1 MEAARNF
8 LQVHAP
14 IAVCID
20 ADTMAEK
27 FFDEREDQ
35 SEVKARI
42 VSKYFGAWAKIIG
55 PISTAERIGYI
66 DLFCGP
72 GRYKDGSKS
81 TPLMVLE
88 QAVGNDLMRQRLV
101 TMFNDQDPDHT
112 KNLNDEIAKI
122 AGIETLKFAPAIY
135 NDVVG
140 DEMTAKLNS
149 ISLIPSFSF
158 IDPFGYKGLSLG
170 LVQAAIKSWG
180 CDCVFFFNY
189 NRINAGITNPV
200 VDTHIKALFG
210 EQRANELKAAVVG
223 KTPIQREAL
232 VLEHLVAAIRELG
245 GKFVL
250 PFRFRNA
257 NGTRSTHHL
266 MFVTKHVLGYEI
278 MKEIMAKESST
289 HDQGVPSFEY
299 SPADANTPFL
309 FSLLKPLEG
318 LVNELADK
326 FAGRTLTMIDV
337 YNEHHVDTPFIKKNY
352 KVALLKLEAAN
363 RIQATSAKKRRK
375 GTFADDVVVTFPA
388 KNGVT

>member
-1 MEAARNF
+1 
-8 LQVHAP
+8 
-14 IAVCID
+14 
-20 ADTMAEK
+20 
-27 FFDEREDQ
+27 
-35 SEVKARI
+35 
-42 VSKYFGAWAKIIG
+42 
-55 PISTAERIGYI
+55 
-66 DLFCGP
+66 
-72 GRYKDGSKS
+72 
-81 TPLMVLE
+81 
-88 QAVGNDLMRQRLV
+88 
-101 TMFNDQDPDHT
+101 MFNDHDPDHT
-112 KNLNDEIAKI
+112 KNLKDEISKI

-140 DEMTAKLNS
+140 DEMTTKLNS

-210 EQRANELKAAVVG
+210 DQRANELNAAVVG
-223 KTPIQREAL
+223 KTPVQREAL

-278 MKEIMAKESST
+278 MKEIMAQESST

-299 SPADANTPFL
+299 SPADANTPL
-309 FSLLKPLEG
+309 PGMSYTIWSAGEAPVGG
-318 LVNELADK
+318 LMEVPK
-326 FAGRTLTMIDV
+326 
-337 YNEHHVDTPFIKKNY
+337 
-352 KVALLKLEAAN
+352 EAPSYSRCLSRSTA
-363 RIQATSAKKRRK
+363 
-375 GTFADDVVVTFPA
+375 
-388 KNGVT
+388 